1 MIDAFL
7 YTFNITSNT
16 KNFKFLHPFVKFLQ
30 RKWQLP
36 LLHEDHIVKACHR
49 VVTRLFQTYS
59 SKEQSTELKE
69 LLVSS
74 LIQVWVICRSWLKQM
89 ANKYEKQDDA
99 MDWVSGELWKWINL
113 FAHQTTL
120 RFHKCQYN
128 FFKICNCHFFV
139 VKN

>member
-1 MIDAFL
+1 VIDAFL

-36 LLHEDHIVKACHR
+36 LLHEDHIVSMSSSSNSS
-49 VVTRLFQTYS
+49 VPNLF
-59 SKEQSTELKE
+59 SKEQSTGLKE

-74 LIQVWVICRSWLKQM
+74 LIQIWVICRSWLKQM

-99 MDWVSGELWKWINL
+99 MDWVSGELRKWINL
-113 FAHQTTL
+113 FAHRTTL